1 MPAIIQSHTTGE
13 GQSGI
18 VGGYVRPPVISK
30 QGGRPDRSGHASS
43 VKSYD
48 WPAVYE
54 VWVAGYLNLLLV
66 YQHRDSKGLGGVGTC
81 CGDGAVSWDRQ
92 AGCIGKPFDMPAG
105 SNICDWKSGDI

>member
-54 VWVAGYLNLLLV
+54 VWVAGYFILFCVVLATSG
-66 YQHRDSKGLGGVGTC
+66 YAFPHR
-81 CGDGAVSWDRQ
+81 
-92 AGCIGKPFDMPAG
+92 
-105 SNICDWKSGDI
+105 

>member
-1 MPAIIQSHTTGE
+1 MPAIIQSHNTGE

-54 VWVAGYLNLLLV
+54 VSRLRAINFVLSL
-66 YQHRDSKGLGGVGTC
+66 
-81 CGDGAVSWDRQ
+81 
-92 AGCIGKPFDMPAG
+92 PA
-105 SNICDWKSGDI
+105 S